1 MSISKLKAKARNDLK
16 GKYEE
21 TIIMLLVYFAISRV
35 SNYVLANLN
44 ELIGISKVSAL
55 MVEYVLSLALSGIF
69 GYGITS
75 YYLKISRGEEV
86 TFKELFSKTNLA
98 LPYIFLSVVTGI
110 FIFLWSLLFI
120 IPGIIASISYSLVH
134 FIKLDNPEL
143 NEFEVIRRSKEMMK
157 GHKMAYLILCLSF
170 IGWEILG
177 VFTFGILYVWLIPY
191 MNVTMANF
199 YNQLKQEKITF

>member
-1 MSISKLKAKARNDLK
+1 MSIGKLKAKARNDLK

-44 ELIGISKVSAL
+44 ELIGISKFSAL
-55 MVEYVLSLALSGIF
+55 MVEYVLSLALLGIF

-75 YYLKISRGEEV
+75 YYLKVSRGEEV

-110 FIFLWSLLFI
+110 FIFLWSFLFI

-134 FIKLDNPEL
+134 YIKLDNPEL
-143 NEFEVIRRSKEMMK
+143 NEFDVIKRSKEMMK
-157 GHKMAYLILCLSF
+157 GHKMDYLILCLSF

-191 MNVTMANF
+191 MNVTIANF

>member
-44 ELIGISKVSAL
+44 ELIGISKVSTL

-75 YYLKISRGEEV
+75 YYLKVSRGEEV
-86 TFKELFSKTNLA
+86 TFKELFSKTNFA

-120 IPGIIASISYSLVH
+120 IPGIIAAISYSLVH

-157 GHKMAYLILCLSF
+157 GHKMDYLILCLSF

-191 MNVTMANF
+191 INVTMANF